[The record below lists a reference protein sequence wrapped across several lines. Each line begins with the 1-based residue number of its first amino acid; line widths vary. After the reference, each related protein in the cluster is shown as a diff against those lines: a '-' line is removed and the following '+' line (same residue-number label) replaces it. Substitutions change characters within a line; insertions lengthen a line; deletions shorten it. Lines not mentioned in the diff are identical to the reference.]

1 MDNNTQFQIEVKE
14 RLTAIETLLKN
25 MDFKS
30 VEKAADD
37 ALALAR
43 KNEEEIAKLQ
53 SAQVWLL
60 RTIIGAI
67 IAAIMAFILVK

>member
-1 MDNNTQFQIEVKE
+1 MNDTQFQIEVKE
-14 RLTAIETLLKN
+14 RLAAIETLLKQ

-37 ALALAR
+37 ALALAK
-43 KNEEEIAKLQ
+43 KNEEEIEKLQ
-53 SAQVWLL
+53 SAITWVV

-67 IAAIMAFILVK
+67 IAAVLAFVLVK